1 MFVVHI
7 YGMSLLKIRLLLLKP
22 GLYKINGD
30 TQPNKACNR
39 VSLKC
44 HWSTIC
50 FLLLAP
56 LTKSFLPHSR
66 TIPRIF
72 RGGRKKRGAPW
83 HQVPPERPTQPK
95 QEPTH
100 SLNWAK
106 TWAKKTKQTNKGKS
120 LSTEQPNN
128 HADINKGIRQSAFE
142 NKVDKLMSL
151 VWKVQSVIA
160 ADLRR
165 GILSPSLCKHSI
177 PTVSALQTPT
187 TSS

>member
-1 MFVVHI
+1 MTNAILNFHFDFSHP
-7 YGMSLLKIRLLLLKP
+7 SLRLLLVKP

-128 HADINKGIRQSAFE
+128 HADIKKELGN
-142 NKVDKLMSL
+142 L
-151 VWKVQSVIA
+151 
-160 ADLRR
+160 
-165 GILSPSLCKHSI
+165 HSKI
-177 PTVSALQTPT
+177 KWTNWWV
-187 TSS
+187 